1 MKQLLKLDKMYET
14 NLVPERKKKGVSNA
28 GSVAFIGKGGQGR
41 WRERASD
48 AGSRTHGLPR
58 ERSPSRLC

>member
-28 GSVAFIGKGGQGR
+28 GSVAFIGKGAQGR

-48 AGSRTHGLPR
+48 AGSRTQR
-58 ERSPSRLC
+58 PSQGKEPQ